1 MRAWLIGI
9 SLCLHLALIFGLFV
23 AGMWRVDQLDPAKH
37 RIDLAV
43 QLPPPPAASGS
54 PALKPQKIV
63 PIHRHIVHEIVLP
76 EHVTTPPVVADITD
90 VGGTGSGTGSGS
102 GADINGIDGPCL
114 ENCGPGSGS
123 AKVEQK
129 KVVVEKIVS
138 PDVVRGL
145 RISGKTQI
153 QPNDSLKAQLDHEGK
168 TQLSAMFKVC
178 VDTSGVVSGLTQL
191 RSTGYASYDAELSAA
206 IHQWRYTPYVAD
218 GTPIPFC
225 GVVTFNYGMK

>member
-63 PIHRHIVHEIVLP
+63 PRRHIVHELVVP
-76 EHVTTPPVVADITD
+76 EVHVDTPPVTD
-90 VGGTGSGTGSGS
+90 VSDVSGTGSGTGSGS
-102 GADINGIDGPCL
+102 GTDVTGIDGPCT
-114 ENCGPGSGS
+114 ENCGPGS
-123 AKVEQK
+123 AAPVKVGPPPAQQMVPPTVLK
-129 KVVVEKIVS
+129 
-138 PDVVRGL
+138 GL
-145 RISGKTQI
+145 RTSGETQI
-153 QPNDSLKAQLDHEGK
+153 QPDDVLKGQLAREGK
-168 TQLSAMFKVC
+168 TSLSAMFKVC
-178 VDTSGVVSGLTQL
+178 IDTAGGVASVAQL
-191 RSTGYASYDAELSAA
+191 HSTGYASYDADLVRA
-206 IHQWRYTPYVAD
+206 IRQWRYRPYTANNLA
-218 GTPIPFC
+218 IPVC